1 MTKSSA
7 VTPNPFVSG
16 TLATGRLVLVRESG
30 STARCGVLMCLGTL
44 TDNSDGTFDINFSGG
59 S

>member
-16 TLATGRLVLVRESG
+16 TLTDGRLVLVRKSG

-44 TDNSDGTFDINFSGG
+44 TDNEDGTYDLDLSGG